1 MEKDVTMRN
10 LMPYCLLLMACLVIS
25 GCLLNFKKNKEKTLY
40 GTWRLYDIESH
51 NNKSGPGDPF
61 ENAARLKKTVKDGAI
76 FCFFENGEY
85 TEIKADSEV
94 KFGKWK
100 AEEGFK
106 SIQFIDSGRA
116 TVPIG
121 MKIES
126 NADNNEML
134 TLTIKEK
141 HINLIFIKESESLP
155 DFTSDPFYYSNN
167 LWRIKPKKP
176 ESLQQLTNRLTNYL
190 KHTALILKAAQDRK
204 QDIVSFEYSQ
214 GPIKIYNGAIGIHPY
229 NRVSD
234 TWKNTFY
241 DEVDAKTAY
250 IKYEKYLEK
259 SRYKGAGT
267 GNWIEDDYNILLS
280 MYAELSSPENR

>member
-1 MEKDVTMRN
+1 M
-10 LMPYCLLLMACLVIS
+10 
-25 GCLLNFKKNKEKTLY
+25 
-40 GTWRLYDIESH
+40 YDIELPG
-51 NNKSGPGDPF
+51 NKPVSEDPF
-61 ENAARLKKTVKDGAI
+61 ETSARLKKIVKDGSI

-94 KFGKWK
+94 RFGKWK

-106 SIQFIDSGRA
+106 SIQFIDSGRT
-116 TVPIG
+116 TVPVG
-121 MKIES
+121 LKLES
-126 NADNNEML
+126 NADNIEML
-134 TLTIKEK
+134 TLALKK
-141 HINLIFIKESESLP
+141 KNVNLIFIKESESLP